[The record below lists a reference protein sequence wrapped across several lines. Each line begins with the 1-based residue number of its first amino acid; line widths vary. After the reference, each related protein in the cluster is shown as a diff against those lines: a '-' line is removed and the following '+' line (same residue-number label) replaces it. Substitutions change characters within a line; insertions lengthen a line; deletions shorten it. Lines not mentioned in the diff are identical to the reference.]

1 MAGCEILD
9 FQCIIV
15 SELIGSTILAVIVL
29 LLLYF
34 VMASKLKL
42 GFDTTMILAIPFILV
57 ISLGVGGFST
67 IFAVIGIIAALMI
80 AWMFDRI
87 IGNK

>member
-1 MAGCEILD
+1 MGCEILD
-9 FQCIIV
+9 FQCIFV
-15 SELIGSTILAVIVL
+15 SELIGSITLSI

-34 VMASKLKL
+34 VMASKLKF
-42 GFDTTMILAIPFILV
+42 GFDTTMILAIPFALIV
-57 ISLGVGGFST
+57 TLGLGGFSLT
-67 IFAVIGIIAALMI
+67 FAVIGIIAALMI

>member
-1 MAGCEILD
+1 MGCEILD
-9 FQCIIV
+9 FQCIFV
-15 SELIGSTILAVIVL
+15 SELIGSITLSIVIF

-34 VMASKLKL
+34 IVASKLKF
-42 GFDTTMILAIPFILV
+42 GFDTTMILAIPFALIV
-57 ISLGVGGFST
+57 TLGLGGFSLT
-67 IFAVIGIIAALMI
+67 FAVIGIIAALMI